1 MEEALPRLEVICDTY
16 LSVSTPVQV
25 AVARLIDSGKQI
37 RAQILER
44 VHTNYRVLTMACAR
58 YPSVR
63 LLPAEG
69 GWCAVVRV
77 PSTAGEEALALRI
90 LHEAHV
96 IVHPGYFFDIHQGA
110 HLVVSLLPEPELF
123 AASLAQVLEIAV

>member
-1 MEEALPRLEVICDTY
+1 
-16 LSVSTPVQV
+16 
-25 AVARLIDSGKQI
+25 LIAGGAEI
-37 RAQILER
+37 RRQILER
-44 VHTNYRVLTMACAR
+44 LHTNYRALTMACAR

-77 PSTAGEEALALRI
+77 PSMLGEEALSLRI
-90 LHEAHV
+90 LHDAHV

-110 HLVVSLLPEPELF
+110 HLVVSLLPEPDLF
-123 AASLAQVLEIAV
+123 AAAIAQVLEIAV